1 MSNNRLKYDI
11 GQAKMI
17 TEEVGKRIK
26 QLRAQLNIS
35 QEELGFRS
43 GVHRTY
49 IAGLEV
55 GKRNVSIITLKKI
68 VDALGVSMGEFFS
81 AEVDNG
87 K

>member
-1 MSNNRLKYDI
+1 
-11 GQAKMI
+11 MI

-26 QLRAQLNIS
+26 QLRAELNIS

-49 IAGLEV
+49 IAGVEV

-81 AEVDNG
+81 AEGDNG